1 MNCPHCGAPVQDGL
15 DVCPACHNAI
25 VGPRDI
31 NKVPTIGEENTADDA
46 SSWCQS
52 CGSAVPAGMDA
63 CPVCGMPVE
72 GAYEET
78 WGNEAKQP
86 DVNPK
91 KDEEPS
97 PELSSAIPP
106 APEAGDIDPES
117 EDAPTRLRLVAIA
130 ALAALIVVGGT
141 ALFITRPWDPD
152 AYRTHAVEDA
162 DTSKE
167 GFPGTVTHL
176 EGQDLIEGSER
187 RQYLA
192 DAEQAIDDF
201 MALMGEVRITCA
213 DLEQPVDEYLSTG
226 VLPEGTGRLATA
238 RDASERVA
246 TLYAKISELDLRGS
260 DYEERQDSIVVTG
273 GYLKGRIETLCMVWE
288 ALESQDDP
296 ADAIVAVRSAVN
308 SGSEGRS
315 LEEWRG
321 LFENAY
327 AGLEAQE
334 E

>member
-1 MNCPHCGAPVQDGL
+1 
-15 DVCPACHNAI
+15 
-25 VGPRDI
+25 
-31 NKVPTIGEENTADDA
+31 
-46 SSWCQS
+46 
-52 CGSAVPAGMDA
+52 
-63 CPVCGMPVE
+63 MPVE

-78 WGNEAKQP
+78 WGSEVEQP
-86 DVNPK
+86 DSEPQ

-97 PELSSAIPP
+97 PELTSAIPP
-106 APEAGDIDPES
+106 APEAGDAGPET
-117 EDAPTRLRLVAIA
+117 EDAPTRLRLVVIA
-130 ALAALIVVGGT
+130 ALAALLVVGGT

-152 AYRTHAVEDA
+152 AYRTHAIEDA

-201 MALMGEVRITCA
+201 MVLMGEVRITCA
-213 DLEQPVDEYLSTG
+213 DLEQPVEEYLSTG

-238 RDASERVA
+238 RNASERVA
-246 TLYAKISELDLRGS
+246 TLRTKVAELDLRGS
-260 DYEERQDSIVVTG
+260 DYEDRQESILVTG
-273 GYLKGRIETLCMVWE
+273 GYLQGRIDTLCTVWE
-288 ALESQDDP
+288 ALESQEDP
-296 ADAIVAVRSAVN
+296 GDAIVAVRSAV
-308 SGSEGRS
+308 SAGSEGRS
-315 LEEWRG
+315 LEEWRS